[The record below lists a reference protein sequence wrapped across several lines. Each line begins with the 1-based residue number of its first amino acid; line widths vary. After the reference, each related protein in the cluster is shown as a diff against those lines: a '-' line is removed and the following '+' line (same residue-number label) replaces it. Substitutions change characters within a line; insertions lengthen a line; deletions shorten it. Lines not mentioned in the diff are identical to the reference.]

1 MKLKRL
7 GQALKLLDK
16 VNEKIG
22 VGEVELVDSGR
33 PFVSSFMWLHKED
46 GQTYK
51 SQYHMSDEQL
61 LESNVP
67 LEDQSVLI
75 ARSFMHGLNELK
87 NKNLVNNLREYT
99 EEKRCR
105 YEYTDYYGKAPYLV
119 TYPDIIPSRYFL
131 VLAESK
137 EDASRWA
144 NTNHVASE
152 NYKFVE
158 SVDDLYPD
166 EARFVATTKHFYL
179 NPSARQLQQIVDF
192 RVLAGKLRK
201 HNG

>member
-22 VGEVELVDSGR
+22 VGEVKLVDSGR
-33 PFVSSFMWLHKED
+33 PCVSSFMWSHKE
-46 GQTYK
+46 GNQTYK
-51 SQYHMSDEQL
+51 NQYHMSDEEL
-61 LESNVP
+61 LNSNVP

-75 ARSFMHGLNELK
+75 ARSFMQGLNELK

-105 YEYTDYYGKAPYLV
+105 YEYSEHYGIAPYFAKYL
-119 TYPDIIPSRYFL
+119 DMGPSRYFL
-131 VLAESK
+131 ILAESK

-144 NTNHVASE
+144 NTNHVAPE

-166 EARFVATTKHFYL
+166 EARFVATTNHFYL

-192 RVLAGKLRK
+192 RISTGRLKK